1 MGGGGPIKND
11 GPVLNPIAEMSD
23 ADLIAKLEGCD
34 DGWKLR
40 ETLNRIHGMDMVPS
54 PDVKA
59 AMYACR
65 KANEYSIA
73 VRYLEAIQWKCGPQ
87 KKVIWPYLQK
97 EIQPTLDELGIL
109 TPEAMGYAEPEL
121 HTENVDNMHTY

>member
-1 MGGGGPIKND
+1 MG
-11 GPVLNPIAEMSD
+11 
-23 ADLIAKLEGCD
+23 
-34 DGWKLR
+34 GWKLR

-54 PDVKA
+54 PDVIKA
-59 AMYACR
+59 AMHACR

-87 KKVIWPYLQK
+87 KKVTWPYLQK

-109 TPEAMGYAEPEL
+109 TPEAMAMPSPNCIQRMSTICTL
-121 HTENVDNMHTY
+121 IKLRFIMAISKFICPTLDQDKNL